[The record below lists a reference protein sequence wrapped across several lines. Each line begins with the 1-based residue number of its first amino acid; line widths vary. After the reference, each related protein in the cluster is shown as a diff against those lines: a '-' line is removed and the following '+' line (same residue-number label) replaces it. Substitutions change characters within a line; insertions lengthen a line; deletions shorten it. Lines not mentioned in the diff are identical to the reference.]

1 MADTIFTQIIPL
13 TAAMALPFPVLKG
26 TRLLLAG
33 KPVAHSMIFI
43 VTWGIACFLA
53 LSAAVTWK
61 AFLLDFF
68 GVIATYTLPE
78 KFSGWMHVILG
89 LVFIGLGVRKLRL
102 VMEQNGAP
110 VPQESI
116 EVTAFSIIK
125 STVKGELF
133 KLKNGLLLLLIIHI
147 LFSSEITYSQSLIA
161 AGMISITAMIW
172 VSMPLLVY
180 FWTGRQRDTVLE
192 ALKQWL
198 TTNNATLIIFLYLFI
213 GISVLSSG
221 IGALIPELLEVVFEA
236 VA

>member
-53 LSAAVTWK
+53 LSVAVTWK

-102 VMEQNGAP
+102 VMEQNSAP
-110 VPQESI
+110 VPQQSI

-147 LFSSEITYSQSLIA
+147 LLSSEITYSRSLIA
-161 AGMISITAMIW
+161 AGIISITAMIW
-172 VSMPLLVY
+172 VAMPLLVY

-198 TTNNATLIIFLYLFI
+198 TTNNATLIIFPLPVYRYLSFELRHR
-213 GISVLSSG
+213 GIDTR
-221 IGALIPELLEVVFEA
+221 AA
-236 VA
+236 